1 MAPLLLGS
9 AARVASCAPPPPL
22 CASHGVNAAQGYR
35 VNNYSNVTFSMG
47 WDREV
52 LLGEKD
58 ASQVNL
64 SVGEHSLTVRDA
76 MCGPLVPG
84 VYYTYDFDGFGGAT
98 FNYHATEGR
107 PWVSG
112 AKWVLIGLCV
122 GALATKARAVQ
133 RRRRRRRLAEVETGG
148 RETRRLAGTEG
159 GGRGGDRDGGHQVGY
174 DLTCNMAAAQSLAM
188 DRGGGALPPC

>member
-1 MAPLLLGS
+1 M
-9 AARVASCAPPPPL
+9 
-22 CASHGVNAAQGYR
+22 NAAQGYR

-122 GALATKARAVQ
+122 GALATKAQAVQ